1 MWGILVIDGAVSQK
15 TPIEGDRDAMDLAT
29 LDLPAVK
36 AEVVRTL
43 DAARAARH
51 ARDAILVVRILLL

>member
-1 MWGILVIDGAVSQK
+1 
-15 TPIEGDRDAMDLAT
+15 MDLAT